1 MRRAFIIQIAAL
13 FSFLAVAHGANCTN
27 KFSGLQTCAVLNGL
41 PVRATTAELAAVVS
55 VFDQN
60 IMTMYDA
67 AVVGGLN
74 KNEKCKAMYIDLY
87 CASQGG
93 SLAGPCNGTAN
104 GIWVC
109 PEWCVEMWT
118 ECLSDASM
126 RTSIIA
132 QACPAVSA
140 YIRAPCFGS
149 NGVFGMKASSS
160 ETGARPAARW
170 VALALALA
178 AVRLDSMLF

>member
-1 MRRAFIIQIAAL
+1 MRRPCILHIAAL
-13 FSFLAVAHGANCTN
+13 LGFLAAAHGTNCTN
-27 KFSGLQTCAVLNGL
+27 KFSGLKTCAVLNGL
-41 PVRATTAELAAVVS
+41 PVTGTTAEFTAVVS
-55 VFDQN
+55 VIDQT
-60 IMTMYDA
+60 IATMYDA

-93 SLAGPCNGTAN
+93 LLAGPCNGTAN

-109 PEWCVEMWT
+109 PEWCAEMWT

-132 QACPAVSA
+132 QACPPVSKPKG
-140 YIRAPCFGS
+140 APCFGS
-149 NGVFGMKASSS
+149 NGVLGMKAASSAES
-160 ETGARPAARW
+160 SRPAARW

-178 AVRLDSMLF
+178 AVRLGVMC

>member
-1 MRRAFIIQIAAL
+1 MRRACIIHITAL
-13 FSFLAVAHGANCTN
+13 FSLLAVAHGTNCTN
-27 KFSGLQTCAVLNGL
+27 KFSGLKTCAVLNGL
-41 PVRATTAELAAVVS
+41 PVRGTNAELTAVVS
-55 VFDQN
+55 VIDQT
-60 IMTMYDA
+60 IATMYDA

-93 SLAGPCNGTAN
+93 LLAGPCKGTAN

-118 ECLSDASM
+118 ECLIDEST
-126 RTSIIA
+126 RTSIIS
-132 QACPAVSA
+132 QSCPSITAPKG
-140 YIRAPCFGS
+140 APCFGS
-149 NGVFGMKASSS
+149 NGVLGMKVTSSAES
-160 ETGARPAARW
+160 SRPATRW

-178 AVRLDSMLF
+178 AVQLGAIS

>member
-1 MRRAFIIQIAAL
+1 MRRTCMLHITAFL
-13 FSFLAVAHGANCTN
+13 GFLAVAHGTNCTN

-41 PVRATTAELAAVVS
+41 PVRGSNAELTAVVS
-55 VFDQN
+55 VIDQT
-60 IMTMYDA
+60 IVTMYNA
-67 AVVGGLN
+67 AVVNGLN
-74 KNEKCKAMYIDLY
+74 RNEKCRAMYIDLY

-93 SLAGPCNGTAN
+93 LLAGPCNGTAN
-104 GIWVC
+104 GKWLC

-132 QACPAVSA
+132 QACPPVSA

-149 NGVFGMKASSS
+149 NGVLGMKATSSAEIS
-160 ETGARPAARW
+160 RPAARW

-178 AVRLDSMLF
+178 AVRMGVLC